1 MTPKQIDCF
10 CGKLP
15 AATRTVQWE
24 GVIVFKV
31 GGKMFCL
38 IAPEDHSVGR
48 ISFKSAPEHYEALSR
63 SPGFRPAPYLAR
75 AKWVSVDDPKALTDR
90 EMKAYI
96 NGPRR
101 HRRRAAQEEAG
112 RIGPLKRPR
121 RAGCGPSRLCYKPA
135 PASHR
140 FRGRGRIPFIRP
152 AVSP

>member
-1 MTPKQIDCF
+1 MTPKQIDAF

-48 ISFKSAPEHYEALSR
+48 ISFKSAPEHYDALSR

-75 AKWVSVDDPKALTDR
+75 S
-90 EMKAYI
+90 
-96 NGPRR
+96 RR
-101 HRRRAAQEEAG
+101 HRRRAAEEEASRAPSPTESKIKTAIG
-112 RIGPLKRPR
+112 STPRGILRQRAQALTGQLAADLETAKIAPVAGPL
-121 RAGCGPSRLCYKPA
+121 SL
-135 PASHR
+135 
-140 FRGRGRIPFIRP
+140 
-152 AVSP
+152 

>member
-1 MTPKQIDCF
+1 MTPKQIDTF

-48 ISFKSAPEHYEALSR
+48 ISFKSAPEHYDALSR

-75 AKWVSVDDPKALTDR
+75 AKWVSVDDPKTLTDR
-90 EMKAYI
+90 EMKAYLA
-96 NGPRR
+96 
-101 HRRRAAQEEAG
+101 RAHAVIAAALPKKTQAALRLRLKPKQEF
-112 RIGPLKRPR
+112 
-121 RAGCGPSRLCYKPA
+121 S
-135 PASHR
+135 
-140 FRGRGRIPFIRP
+140 GRGHSALP
-152 AVSP
+152 ANAQPISKRRK

>member
-1 MTPKQIDCF
+1 MTPKQIDAY

-38 IAPEDHSVGR
+38 IAPEEHSVGR
-48 ISFKSAPEHYEALSR
+48 ISFKSAPEHYDALSR

-75 AKWVSVDDPKALTDR
+75 AKWVSVDDPAVLTAA

-96 NGPRR
+96 RRAHAVIAAALPRR
-101 HRRRAAQEEAG
+101 KRRELGLESVLLPPVAG
-112 RIGPLKRPR
+112 
-121 RAGCGPSRLCYKPA
+121 
-135 PASHR
+135 AS
-140 FRGRGRIPFIRP
+140 
-152 AVSP
+152 AL

>member
-1 MTPKQIDCF
+1 MTPKQIDAF

-48 ISFKSAPEHYEALSR
+48 ISFKSAPEHYDALSR

-75 AKWVSVDDPKALTDR
+75 AKWIALQRFDSLPSRELTPLIRQSYDLIVAKLPKATQAALT
-90 EMKAYI
+90 A
-96 NGPRR
+96 PSS
-101 HRRRAAQEEAG
+101 RRA
-112 RIGPLKRPR
+112 K
-121 RAGCGPSRLCYKPA
+121 
-135 PASHR
+135 
-140 FRGRGRIPFIRP
+140 
-152 AVSP
+152 